1 MEEKTVLLVSG
12 EYDVLGDQL
21 MSFARREGILSVL
34 RVKEISNE
42 TYKNFER
49 EAVGAVREHN

>member
-12 EYDVLGDQL
+12 EYDVLADQL

-42 TYKNFER
+42 KTLLQWT
-49 EAVGAVREHN
+49 

>member
-34 RVKEISNE
+34 RVKEISSS
-42 TYKNFER
+42 YKNFER